1 MKVGIVNYSIGNV
14 GSVYSAFQ
22 FYRYDVRLV
31 SHPKELDAVDMI
43 VLAGVGNFTT
53 AVHRLKTLDFWDS
66 LNESVQIKKKPL
78 LGICLGMQLFGDV
91 SYEDGENAGFGWIKG
106 RVEKIQGEALRLPH
120 MGWNAVAPINDG
132 LFRGIRSLA
141 FYFMHSYRF
150 IPEET
155 EVVAATT
162 QYGSS
167 SIVSSIRK
175 DHIVGVQFHPEKSQG
190 DGLRFLK
197 NVVETL
203 A

>member
-1 MKVGIVNYSIGNV
+1 MKIGIVNYSIGNV
-14 GSVYSAFQ
+14 GSVYSALD

-31 SHPKELDAVDMI
+31 NNPKDLNTIDMI

-53 AVHRLKTLDFWDS
+53 AASRLKTLHFWEKLD
-66 LNESVQIKKKPL
+66 ESVQVQKKPL

-106 RVEKIQGEALRLPH
+106 RVEKIRGDGLRVPH
-120 MGWNAVAPINDG
+120 MGWNQVKHVNKS
-132 LFRGIRSLA
+132 LFRGVRYHA
-141 FYFMHSYRF
+141 FYFMHSYCF
-150 IPEET
+150 IPEDKD
-155 EVVAATT
+155 VVMATT
-162 QYGSS
+162 EYGDA
-167 SIVSSIRK
+167 SIVSSLRK

-197 NVVETL
+197 NFVEEF